1 MGLLS
6 PFLKKKKSFFSPEE
20 EESIV
25 RAIGQAEKKTSGEI
39 RIYIENHC
47 KFLDPIDRAKEL
59 FLELE
64 MFKTKDRNGVLLYF
78 AMQDRQVAIRGDEGI
93 HQKMGQEFW
102 NAEIKTILH
111 EFKEKHFVE
120 GICHMIQDVGNALQT
135 NFPYEKDDRNE
146 LSDEILFGK

>member
-1 MGLLS
+1 MF
-6 PFLKKKKSFFSPEE
+6 PNKKSFFSPEE
-20 EESIV
+20 EKSIV
-25 RAIGQAEKKTSGEI
+25 DAIAQAEKKTSGEI
-39 RIYIENHC
+39 RIFIETHC

-78 AMQDRQVAIRGDEGI
+78 AMKDRQVAIWGDEGI
-93 HQKMGQEFW
+93 HHKLGQEFW
-102 NAEIKTILH
+102 NAEIHTIIQ

-120 GICHMIQDVGNALQT
+120 GICHMISDVGRALQT
-135 NFPYEKDDRNE
+135 NFPFEKDDRNE